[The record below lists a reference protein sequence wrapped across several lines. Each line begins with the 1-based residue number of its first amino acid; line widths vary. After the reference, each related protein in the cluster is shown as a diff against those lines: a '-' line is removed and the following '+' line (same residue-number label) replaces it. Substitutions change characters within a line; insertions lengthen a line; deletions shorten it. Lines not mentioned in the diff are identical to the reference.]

1 MSPARAA
8 NPGTSSSGSSG
19 GSLHLV
25 ARLQRQD
32 ASAWRRLVE
41 VYTPFVGWTCRRAGL
56 NEADVE
62 DLTQEVFQA
71 AVQHIGGFDRSQPGA
86 TLRGWLRVI
95 TRNKIR
101 DHFRRARPADQGGG
115 GTTMLQR
122 MYEQPAHEEGRSGSE
137 AAVESAVETGV
148 VTPDERAAETVL
160 FQHALS
166 RIRAEFQE
174 RTWLAFWGVVVEG
187 RAARDAGEELGM
199 SPGAVRVAK
208 ARVLKRLREELGE
221 GPGR

>member
-1 MSPARAA
+1 MSPSRAA
-8 NPGTSSSGSSG
+8 NTGTSSSGSSR

-25 ARLQRQD
+25 ARLQRQE
-32 ASAWRRLVE
+32 ATAWQRLVA
-41 VYTPFVGWTCRRAGL
+41 VYTPFVGWACRRAGL
-56 NEADVE
+56 NEADAE

-71 AVQHIGGFDRSQPGA
+71 AAQHIAGFDRSQPGA

-95 TRNKIR
+95 ARNKIR

-122 MYEQPAHEEGRSGSE
+122 MQAFPAGEESGSGGE
-137 AAVESAVETGV
+137 
-148 VTPDERAAETVL
+148 TPDERAAETVL
-160 FQHALS
+160 FHHALA

-174 RTWLAFWGVVVEG
+174 RSWQAFLAVVVG
-187 RAARDAGEELGM
+187 GNTARAAGAELGM

-208 ARVLKRLREELGE
+208 ARVLKRLREELGD
-221 GPGR
+221 GAT